1 MINLLDIDD
10 LNQDQIKRILQLCH
24 LDNPPQVLTGKGAAL
39 LFEKPSLRTRNSS
52 EMAIVQ
58 LGGHPVSI
66 KNEEIG
72 IGTRESTQDIARTL
86 AGYHSLIG
94 ARVFEHAKLE
104 SMVQALAESGLKIPV
119 INLLSDQAH
128 PTQILADLL
137 TLQDHFSGLEG
148 LEVAYFGDSNNVCK
162 SLVLAAGICKMKIS
176 VASPV
181 GYGLDSDFMH
191 KLKRLGFEVKLT
203 SDPIEA
209 AKGCDVLYTD
219 VWTSMG
225 QEDEAKKREKIFSP
239 YQISSKLVSMASP
252 QAMVMHCLP
261 AHRGQEIQAEVI
273 DGSRSLV
280 WQQAKNR
287 MNSFRGFLLWLF
299 ETYPDIG

>member
-10 LNQDQIKRILQLCH
+10 LNQAEITRILQLSH
-24 LDNPPQVLTGKGAAL
+24 LENPPQVLRGKGTAL
-39 LFEKPSLRTRNSS
+39 VFEKPSLRTRNSS

-58 LGGHPVSI
+58 LGGYPISI

-72 IGTRESTQDIARTL
+72 IGTRESVQDIARTL
-86 AGYHSLIG
+86 ACYHSLIG

-104 SMVQALAESGLKIPV
+104 SMTQALQESGLKVPV

-128 PTQILADLL
+128 PSQILADLL
-137 TLQDHFSGLEG
+137 TLQDHFSNLED
-148 LEVAYFGDSNNVCK
+148 LEIAYFGDSNNVCK
-162 SLVLAAGICKMKIS
+162 SLVLAAGIYNMKVS
-176 VASPV
+176 VASPP
-181 GYGLDSDFMH
+181 GYELDTHFMD
-191 KLKRLGFEVKLT
+191 KLERLGFEVNLT
-203 SDPIEA
+203 SDPVEA
-209 AKGCDVLYTD
+209 ARGCDVLYTD

-225 QEDEAKKREKIFSP
+225 QEDEAQKREKIFSP
-239 YQISSKLVSMASP
+239 YQISNKLLNEASP

-273 DGSRSLV
+273 DGPQSLV